1 MPYALSYKD
10 LYNSYPLY
18 RRYYLNRIFKFCVF
32 YCMMRY
38 TSYASMSLNTSR
50 ILFSANEMS

>member
-1 MPYALSYKD
+1 MPCHCCIYIIRIKSY
-10 LYNSYPLY
+10 
-18 RRYYLNRIFKFCVF
+18 FKFCVF

-50 ILFSANEMS
+50 ILFSASDNELRE